1 MKANHTIL
9 NEAQLQLLDLVS
21 VINTKEELEG
31 LRKVIINYLDI
42 QLQDELD
49 KLRTDGT
56 LNEKKVDE
64 FRTLHERTHYHKSS
78 VPC

>member
-49 KLRTDGT
+49 KLWADGT

-64 FRTLHERTHYHKSS
+64 FRTLHERTPYHKSS